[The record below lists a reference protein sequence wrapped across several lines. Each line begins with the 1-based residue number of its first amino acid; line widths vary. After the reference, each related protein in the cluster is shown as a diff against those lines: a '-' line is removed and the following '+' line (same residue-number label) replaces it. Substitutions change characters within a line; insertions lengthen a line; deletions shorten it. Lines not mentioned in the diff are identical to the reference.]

1 MSETNIAG
9 SEESNACIHEANKFL
24 LCFFGSVSTN
34 CDRDFLYDWVWCYMK
49 IGGCMNVGKIIM

>member
-1 MSETNIAG
+1 MHVFMKQTSFY
-9 SEESNACIHEANKFL
+9 CVFLEA
-24 LCFFGSVSTN
+24 SVSTN